1 MDRSLITWN
10 VPNIVSVW
18 LMAAVGFLVV
28 GIGAQLL
35 MGKFGAQDQG
45 TETGGGF

>member
-28 GIGAQLL
+28 GIAAQFL
-35 MGKFGAQDQG
+35 MGKSGQSDG
-45 TETGGGF
+45 TDTGGGF